1 MAKINKERII
11 VAAII
16 ATTSSIVNSVGHIP
30 LKID

>member
-16 ATTSSIVNSVGHIP
+16 PTTSSIVNSVGRIP